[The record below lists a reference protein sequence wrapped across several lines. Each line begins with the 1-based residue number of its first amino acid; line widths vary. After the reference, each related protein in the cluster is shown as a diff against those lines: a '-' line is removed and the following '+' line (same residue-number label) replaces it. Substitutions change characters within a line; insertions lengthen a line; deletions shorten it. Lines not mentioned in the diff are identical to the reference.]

1 MISRNVIIVSVVIA
15 VALAGIMIGLN
26 PFSNNDKN
34 VIEGSIVD
42 RMMTIQIGD
51 PYENLLQVTVT
62 EKILIQSTMD
72 SIRILRILPQDANL
86 ISLASVEPS
95 KFIFEVTDQDQND
108 IVDHLRYLGPSFREG
123 QFLINAKC
131 DGVEKNAYFIS
142 PESVPLISSDSTVI
156 LVKYADYGI
165 QADPN
170 ETYSLAF
177 WSLYETELEL
187 PSNHVLTSTKKETCS
202 ISYENF
208 KNVFYY
214 EMEFKKQN

>member
-15 VALAGIMIGLN
+15 VAIAGIMIGLN

-34 VIEGSIVD
+34 VIEGLIVD

-51 PYENLLQVTVT
+51 PYEHLLQITVT
-62 EKILIQSTMD
+62 EKILIQGTMD
-72 SIRILRILPQDANL
+72 SIRILRVLPQDANL

-95 KFIFEVTDQDQND
+95 KFIFEVSDQDQND
-108 IVDHLRYLGPSFREG
+108 IVDHSRYLGPSFREG

-142 PESVPLISSDSTVI
+142 PESVPLISSDSPVI

-170 ETYSLAF
+170 ETYRLAF

-187 PSNHVLTSTKKETCS
+187 PSNYVLTSTKKETCFV
-202 ISYENF
+202 SYEDF

>member
-15 VALAGIMIGLN
+15 VAIAGIMIGLN

-62 EKILIQSTMD
+62 EKILIQGTID

-95 KFIFEVTDQDQND
+95 KFIFEVIDQDKND
-108 IVDHLRYLGPSFREG
+108 IVDHSRYLGPSFREG

-142 PESVPLISSDSTVI
+142 PESVPLISSDSPVI

-170 ETYSLAF
+170 ETYRLAF
-177 WSLYETELEL
+177 WSPYETELEL
-187 PSNHVLTSTKKETCS
+187 PSNYVLTSTKKETCFV
-202 ISYENF
+202 SYEDF